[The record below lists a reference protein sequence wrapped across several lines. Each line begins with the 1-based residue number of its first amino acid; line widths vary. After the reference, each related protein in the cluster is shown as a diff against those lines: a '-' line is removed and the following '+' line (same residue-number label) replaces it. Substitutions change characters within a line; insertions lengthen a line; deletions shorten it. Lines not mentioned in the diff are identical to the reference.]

1 MTALD
6 GLDSAPTKRPELN
19 SVLTTPGVAIIT
31 IVATLF
37 FYYVFLPRYS
47 SSSDSRGPVL
57 PSAYSWPTSPQW
69 TPNGK
74 QIVFSHGRGCMAG
87 TFLP

>member
-1 MTALD
+1 MMD

-37 FYYVFLPRYS
+37 FYYVFPP
-47 SSSDSRGPVL
+47 PVL
-57 PSAYSWPTSPQW
+57 Q
-69 TPNGK
+69 
-74 QIVFSHGRGCMAG
+74 
-87 TFLP
+87 